1 MRYCLIILV
10 QGFCS
15 LEIKITQFPDGFRL
29 KRLRLTLIQELM
41 LNISLTFYFLN
52 IARVQF
58 LTIQKILKPFKRNFS
73 LSKNKQLK
81 IEKYKNK

>member
-1 MRYCLIILV
+1 MRYCLNYS
-10 QGFCS
+10 GTRFCP
-15 LEIKITQFPDGFRL
+15 LKIKKTQFPDRFRL
-29 KRLRLTLIQELM
+29 ERVRLTLIQELT
-41 LNISLTFYFLN
+41 LKISLTFYFLN